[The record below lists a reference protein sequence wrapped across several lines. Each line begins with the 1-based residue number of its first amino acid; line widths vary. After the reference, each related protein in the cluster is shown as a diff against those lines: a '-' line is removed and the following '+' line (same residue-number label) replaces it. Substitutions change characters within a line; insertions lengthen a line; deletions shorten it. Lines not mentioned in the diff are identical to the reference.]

1 MLVDNIVDR
10 KGVSV
15 ISNHA
20 THPGILLKDEIEYR
34 QLGKS
39 HTANQ
44 LGLKPGH
51 LSEIFK
57 GKRHISPSLAIKL
70 QEVLEI
76 PAENWLLLQMKYD
89 LAVARKLFND
99 SKISMRKAKR
109 KVSSKR
115 PQSVSA

>member
-1 MLVDNIVDR
+1 MLVDNILDR
-10 KGVSV
+10 KGASV

-34 QLGKS
+34 KLSKS
-39 HTANQ
+39 LTANQ

-57 GKRHISPSLAIKL
+57 GTRHISPLLAIKL
-70 QEVLEI
+70 QQVLEI

-89 LAVARKLFND
+89 LAIARKIFKNTTVIVRK
-99 SKISMRKAKR
+99 SKRKISSKKR
-109 KVSSKR
+109 QVLT
-115 PQSVSA
+115 A